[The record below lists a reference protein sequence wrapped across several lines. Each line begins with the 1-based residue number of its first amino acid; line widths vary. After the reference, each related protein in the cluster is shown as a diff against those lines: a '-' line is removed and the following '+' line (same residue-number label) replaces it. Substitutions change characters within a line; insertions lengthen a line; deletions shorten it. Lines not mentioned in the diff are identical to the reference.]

1 MDITIVMLNGTSHTL
16 SVHPEDTVG
25 SLKQRIQDKFGVP
38 CEKQKLMFVNGQ
50 KTHLSNDVMPI
61 SSYGLHPGA
70 TVSLLVIEPP
80 PIQGFVRNV
89 EGKPNTYDIKPGEPT
104 IQVFVRNL
112 EGKSNTYGI
121 KPGET
126 VDNLK
131 RRVQSRE
138 GVPVSQQ
145 RLIHQGRE
153 MTGGKLVD
161 YNVTANSTIDLN
173 LRLRGG

>member
-16 SVHPEDTVG
+16 SVHPGDTVG

-50 KTHLSNDVMPI
+50 KTHLSYDVMSI

-70 TVSLLVIEPP
+70 IVSLLVIEP
-80 PIQGFVRNV
+80 
-89 EGKPNTYDIKPGEPT
+89 PT

-112 EGKSNTYGI
+112 EGKSNTYDI
-121 KPGET
+121 KADET
-126 VDNLK
+126 VALFK
-131 RRVQSRE
+131 SKVQSRE

-153 MTGGKLVD
+153 MREGRLAD
-161 YNVTANSTIDLN
+161 YDVTANSTIDMST
-173 LRLRGG
+173 RLRGG

>member
-16 SVHPEDTVG
+16 SVHPGDTVG

-50 KTHLSNDVMPI
+50 KTHLSNDVMSI

-70 TVSLLVIEPP
+70 RVSLLVIEPP
-80 PIQGFVRNV
+80 VIEP
-89 EGKPNTYDIKPGEPT
+89 PT

-112 EGKSNTYGI
+112 EGKSNTYDI
-121 KPGET
+121 KADET

-153 MTGGKLVD
+153 MREGRLAD
-161 YNVTANSTIDLN
+161 YNVTATSTIDLN

>member
-16 SVHPEDTVG
+16 SVHPGDTVG

-70 TVSLLVIEPP
+70 RVSLLVIEPP
-80 PIQGFVRNV
+80 
-89 EGKPNTYDIKPGEPT
+89 T
-104 IQVFVRNL
+104 IQVFVRN
-112 EGKSNTYGI
+112 EKGKLNTYDI
-121 KPGET
+121 KADET
-126 VDNLK
+126 VALFK
-131 RRVQSRE
+131 SKVQSRE
-138 GVPVSQQ
+138 GVLVNQQ

-153 MTGGKLVD
+153 MREGRLAD
-161 YNVTANSTIDLN
+161 YDITANSTIDMSM
-173 LRLRGG
+173 RLRGG